1 MSEVKDKLMQDVSDI
16 EVLLR
21 KKGIKLAIFLSRAE
35 IARSSWSQWKNGH
48 RTAHPEKWQNVT
60 DERRKIE
67 NES

>member
-1 MSEVKDKLMQDVSDI
+1 MSIVRHKLMQDVANI

-21 KKGIKLAIFLSRAE
+21 KKGIKLATFLSRAK

-48 RTAHPEKWQNVT
+48 RTAHPEKWQGVT

-67 NES
+67 NEP